1 MVWGIDV
8 YIELNP
14 EFNGNRDDVV
24 PLPINDGDVP
34 ALLPPPLVPNDV
46 LQIFFNI
53 FYCNLTERNEN
64 EITRAIVITTTI
76 CWN

>member
-14 EFNGNRDDVV
+14 EFSGNRDDAE

-34 ALLPPPLVPNDV
+34 ALLPPPLVAV
-46 LQIFFNI
+46 QL
-53 FYCNLTERNEN
+53 
-64 EITRAIVITTTI
+64 
-76 CWN
+76 